1 VALTVQHLVAAAHC
15 TRVPASA
22 FDVERGRVEQ
32 LTLARLG
39 ALPPGAVVTASAAAS
54 PLRHVLVRA
63 GGAVVAEA
71 VWHAMPGESDWHLES
86 LSRCS

>member
-1 VALTVQHLVAAAHC
+1 
-15 TRVPASA
+15 
-22 FDVERGRVEQ
+22 
-32 LTLARLG
+32 
-39 ALPPGAVVTASAAAS
+39 VVTASAAAS